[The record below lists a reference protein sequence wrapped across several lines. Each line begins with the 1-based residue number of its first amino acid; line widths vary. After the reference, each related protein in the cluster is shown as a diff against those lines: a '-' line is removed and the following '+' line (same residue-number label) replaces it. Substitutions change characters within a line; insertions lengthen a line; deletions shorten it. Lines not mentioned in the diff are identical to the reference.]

1 MVGISNLLSGGLA
14 KARTAAPTLPPLRG
28 LTSAPAGDPIT
39 ESGDDL
45 GSTALRFLG
54 DGLPPLSRMTPA
66 WHTPPDGA
74 RSWHSVVAA
83 SSVCSLA
90 RERVE
95 SRLFRLLPAGEEDA
109 DPLMSSRRET
119 SFECVFAHDR
129 NEYRFYVRAWTAKEA
144 EENLVASLRENGVR
158 ESGVLHIRNKRG
170 VDLLTAPY
178 APLAA

>member
-1 MVGISNLLSGGLA
+1 L
-14 KARTAAPTLPPLRG
+14 K
-28 LTSAPAGDPIT
+28 
-39 ESGDDL
+39 
-45 GSTALRFLG
+45 
-54 DGLPPLSRMTPA
+54 
-66 WHTPPDGA
+66 
-74 RSWHSVVAA
+74 
-83 SSVCSLA
+83 
-90 RERVE
+90 
-95 SRLFRLLPAGEEDA
+95 LFRLLPAVHEDA
-109 DPLMSSRRET
+109 DPPMSSRRET